1 MCRSTPGSLI
11 KPATCWRSN
20 AVVCRRSGLLCLSLL
35 VLVSVR
41 PFGESALSA
50 QSSVRWIASPA
61 TAPDAVRGRMTDL
74 LRDHVG
80 RVLPLNPPESLTT
93 AAARDALRIADPSQT
108 LFLVTDSPGMND
120 LMATNGWRDMSRVG
134 LELVNPR
141 IWGRTLYVFA
151 RGDLDP
157 RAPLK
162 GWVRWA
168 GPASPEVRNRA
179 AAVLRR
185 LGYANVTFETMNVSR
200 RMADGLV
207 LGGAAGGVDIVSIY
221 DEEPSAFLDSF
232 VRTVKTDVRLLLLE
246 PDVNQLSV
254 ENGVPAATVPYSA
267 QHFYVWPKTFSPSA
281 TTPTSSVVVTP
292 PAADAPANEARL
304 PLFLTNARKTGAL
317 AVIEK
322 TWKVGLDRVVSQAY
336 LRALFESGVSRCNER
351 DPVSAAQFKTVLLSA
366 FFSGRDDPYAVL
378 ALSAHLEYARR
389 MREVEP
395 GEADPVAVLRQMLS
409 VEQQLQGT
417 DQAALVKWL
426 KQKIGER
433 EPNLRAR
440 FAGYPDERI
449 YSDAIAAMRAAV
461 SEPRPAERRQW
472 LTQAHDRLVAL
483 AEAAP
488 VSTCGLPTPDRGLWS
503 SIDFEPYFFLAV
515 IDAMNRAETLR

>member
-1 MCRSTPGSLI
+1 M
-11 KPATCWRSN
+11 A
-20 AVVCRRSGLLCLSLL
+20 
-35 VLVSVR
+35 
-41 PFGESALSA
+41 A
-50 QSSVRWIASPA
+50 QSSVRWIASSA
-61 TAPDAVRGRMTDL
+61 TPPDAVRERMTDL
-74 LRDHVG
+74 LRDHIG
-80 RVLPLNPPESLTT
+80 RVLPLNPPEPLSP

-108 LFLVTDSPGMND
+108 LFVVTDGPGLNE
-120 LMATNGWRDMSRVG
+120 LMANNGWRDMSRVG

-151 RGDLDP
+151 RGGTLDKG
-157 RAPLK
+157 AALK

-200 RMADGLV
+200 RMADGLA
-207 LGGAAGGVDIVSIY
+207 LGGAAGGVDIVCIY

-232 VRTVKTDVRLLLLE
+232 ARTVKTDVRLLLLE
-246 PDVNQLSV
+246 PDDSQLSV

-267 QHFYVWPKTFSPSA
+267 QRFYVWPKTFSPSA

-292 PAADAPANEARL
+292 PAAEAPANEARL

-317 AVIEK
+317 AAIEK

-351 DPVSAAQFKTVLLSA
+351 DPVSAAQFKTVLLSS
-366 FFSGRDDPYAVL
+366 FFAGRDDPYAIV

-389 MREVEP
+389 MRTVEP
-395 GEADPVAVLRQMLS
+395 GEADPIAVMRQMLAA
-409 VEQQLQGT
+409 EQKLQGT
-417 DQAALVKWL
+417 DREALVKWL
-426 KQKIGER
+426 KLKIGER
-433 EPNLRAR
+433 EPNMRAR

-449 YSDAIAAMRAAV
+449 YNDAIAAMRAAV